1 MNLGFLD
8 FIGGKVIEQPY
19 DKLAVQRGSFIA
31 QLHIGLRGF
40 APHGEKQPAD
50 IEFID
55 SETNR
60 LKESIPGQS
69 GYIRFMDHA

>member
-8 FIGGKVIEQPY
+8 FIDGKVIEH
-19 DKLAVQRGSFIA
+19 DKIAVQIGSFIA
-31 QLHIGLRGF
+31 QLHIGLKGF

-55 SETNR
+55 SEMNR

-69 GYIRFMDHA
+69 RYIRFMDHA

>member
-8 FIGGKVIEQPY
+8 FIDGKVIEN
-19 DKLAVQRGSFIA
+19 DKIAVQIGSFIA

-40 APHGEKQPAD
+40 APQGEKQPAD

-55 SETNR
+55 SETIR

-69 GYIRFMDHA
+69 GYIRFVDHA